1 MSCGSVGNIK
11 IEPVNVTWQI
21 EEQWMVKCFADVS
34 SSLNNKYFKIRNGLD
49 AKFHVWM
56 NVAGAGSDPAPSGST
71 PIQIAIAAND
81 TADTIATAIAAALS
95 GSFASKQIQ
104 DILYTAKIPGTGG
117 NSISITYVDD
127 GSAGA
132 ETIGVSGNAIT
143 VHMEDG
149 ASTAQNIADAV
160 TGDSGAM
167 LLLGSVEVDVG
178 DEGDVQLA
186 VGSTPLT
193 GGGTA
198 STHFVADADGDE
210 VHITAAVAG
219 DCTDWEDSNTGFTLT
234 QCQDGGDFDLGLLD
248 GNVEPAFE
256 EKLLE
261 IMAHQN
267 GSTPLA
273 DLRQGVGVEVKL
285 TLKECD
291 SDHLRAIF
299 ARASGGTDT
308 PAAGTE
314 VFGWGKSRLGQST
327 LPQSRRLVLH
337 PVVLADADYTRDLCF
352 WKAYP
357 IPDSLVFSGEDPQ
370 TLGVTF
376 KCYLDDDKPDAISL
390 FGYGDWSQYVPVA
403 P

>member
-11 IEPVNVTWQI
+11 IEPVNVSWQI
-21 EEQWMVKCFADVS
+21 EEQWMVKCLADVA

-49 AKFHVWM
+49 AKFHVWF
-56 NVAGAGSDPAPSGST
+56 NVNSAGSDPAPSGST
-71 PIQIAIAAND
+71 AIEVPLAIGA
-81 TADTIATAIAAALS
+81 TAETIATAIAAALS

-104 DILYTAKIPGTGG
+104 DILYTAKVPGTGG
-117 NSISITYVDD
+117 NSITITYVDD
-127 GSAGA
+127 GTAGA

-149 ASTAQNIADAV
+149 VSTAQQIATAV
-160 TGDSGAM
+160 TGDTGAM
-167 LLLGSVEVDVG
+167 ALLGSVAVDSG
-178 DEGDVQLA
+178 DEDDPQAA

-198 STHFVADADGDE
+198 STHFVADSDGDE

-219 DCTDWEDSNTGFTLT
+219 DCTDWEDSDTGFTLT

-248 GNVEPAFE
+248 GNVEPKFE

-273 DLRQGVGVEVKL
+273 DLRQGVGVEVAM

-291 SDHLRAIF
+291 AEHLKAIF
-299 ARASGGTDT
+299 SRASGGTDT
-308 PAAGTE
+308 PSAGTE

-327 LPQSRRLVLH
+327 LPQARRLILH
-337 PVVLADADYTRDLCF
+337 PVVLADDVLTRDLCF

-376 KCYLDDDKPDAISL
+376 KCYLDDDKPDAISM
-390 FGYGDWSQYVPVA
+390 FGVGDWSQYVPVA